1 MPHRANHQPAAQ
13 PVSHEPGHEPATVRT
28 DRPDHADSATPTA
41 PASAGGA
48 SCSGMSHPGARSA
61 PGVADRAEAAAGGRS
76 ASAAAF
82 GPGMPSGAGD
92 DAPTKPYRTAS
103 PDPLPDI
110 SRSEAGVTDLP
121 TVPLSVTDA
130 VAHYRR
136 RLAVPRRHRI
146 NPCFS
151 SAEWTVIVPAARRCR
166 LTPGGFTAA
175 AAVAFSRVDRH
186 TSIDVERRRLED
198 LMRSNTALGAIGSH
212 LNQLARYLNS
222 GGTPKPDQAH
232 RLLER
237 VTSAAERVDT
247 RALDISRSEPVAQA
261 RATTALAADITRH
274 HRHRLVEAR
283 RYRTHPCFSDR
294 EWAELRVAARAHRLK
309 PGGYAAATALL
320 AAHTSDPRAAIADTH
335 RQLEELMESNR
346 QLAAVGNNLNQLL
359 VHLHANDPLHDQA
372 QRTRRL
378 IQDALDDVDVAAT
391 EIAWR

>member
-1 MPHRANHQPAAQ
+1 M
-13 PVSHEPGHEPATVRT
+13 
-28 DRPDHADSATPTA
+28 
-41 PASAGGA
+41 
-48 SCSGMSHPGARSA
+48 
-61 PGVADRAEAAAGGRS
+61 
-76 ASAAAF
+76 
-82 GPGMPSGAGD
+82 
-92 DAPTKPYRTAS
+92 
-103 PDPLPDI
+103 
-110 SRSEAGVTDLP
+110 TDLP
-121 TVPLSVTDA
+121 TVSPSVTDA

-136 RLAVPRRHRI
+136 RLAVPRRHRV

-151 SAEWTVIVPAARRCR
+151 DAEWTVIVPAARRCS

-222 GGTPKPDQAH
+222 GGTPQPDQAA

-247 RALDISRSEPVAQA
+247 RALDIPRIEPVAPA

-274 HRHRLVEAR
+274 HRRRLVEAR

-294 EWAELRVAARAHRLK
+294 EWADLRVAARTHRLK

-359 VHLHANDPLHDQA
+359 AHLHANDPLHDQA

-378 IQDALDDVDVAAT
+378 VQDALDDVDAAAA